1 MKITNPVLKGFNPD
15 PSICRVGEDYYMA
28 VSTFEWFPGVQIY
41 HSKDLV
47 HWCLAARPLQKT
59 SQLDMKGNPDS
70 GGVWAPCLSYA
81 DGQFWL
87 IYSDIK
93 VVDGPFK
100 DGHNYLVTAS
110 EVDGDW
116 SEPIRLN
123 SSGFDPSLFHDQ
135 SGKKYV
141 LNMLWDHREK
151 HHSFAGIALQEY
163 SVAEKKLIGQR
174 KVIFKGTPIKLTEAP
189 HLYHIGDYYYLLTA
203 EGGTRYEHAAT
214 IARSPHIE
222 GPYEVHPD
230 NPILSAFHAPEHPLQ
245 KCGHAS
251 IVQTHTNEWYIAHLT
266 GRPIQSSKESIFQ
279 QRGWC
284 PLGRETAIQKLEWKD
299 GWPYVVG
306 GKEGTLEVE
315 APKIEEKV
323 FAPTYHTVDEFKEST
338 LNRHFQTLRIPFTD
352 QIGSL
357 TEKPQH
363 LRLFGHESLTSKFT
377 QAFVARRWQSFYF
390 EAETAVSFFPENFQ
404 QAAGLVNYYNTENWT
419 ALQVTY
425 DEELGR
431 TLELSVCENLAF
443 SQPLT
448 HKIIIPDEVTYVYL
462 KVTVQKETYKY
473 SYSFDQKKWKE
484 IDVPLESIHLSD
496 DFIRGGGFFTGAF
509 VGMQCQDTSG
519 ERLPADFHYFR
530 YEETDE

>member
-1 MKITNPVLKGFNPD
+1 
-15 PSICRVGEDYYMA
+15 
-28 VSTFEWFPGVQIY
+28 
-41 HSKDLV
+41 
-47 HWCLAARPLQKT
+47 
-59 SQLDMKGNPDS
+59 
-70 GGVWAPCLSYA
+70 
-81 DGQFWL
+81 
-87 IYSDIK
+87 
-93 VVDGPFK
+93 
-100 DGHNYLVTAS
+100 
-110 EVDGDW
+110 
-116 SEPIRLN
+116 
-123 SSGFDPSLFHDQ
+123 
-135 SGKKYV
+135 
-141 LNMLWDHREK
+141 
-151 HHSFAGIALQEY
+151 
-163 SVAEKKLIGQR
+163 
-174 KVIFKGTPIKLTEAP
+174 
-189 HLYHIGDYYYLLTA
+189 HIGDYYYLLTA

-214 IARSPHIE
+214 IARSRQIE

-230 NPILSAFHAPEHPLQ
+230 NPILSAFHSPEHPLQ

-251 IVQTHTNEWYIAHLT
+251 IVQTHTNEWYLAHLT

-315 APKIEEKV
+315 APAINEKV

-338 LNRHFQTLRIPFTD
+338 LNRHFQTLRIPFTE

-363 LRLFGHESLTSKFT
+363 LRLYGHESLTSKFT

-390 EAETAVSFFPENFQ
+390 EAETAVLFYPENFQ

-431 TLELSVCENLAF
+431 ILELSACQNLSF
-443 SQPLT
+443 SQPLAQ
-448 HKIIIPDEVTYVYL
+448 KIVIPEEVTYVYL
-462 KVTVQKETYKY
+462 KVTVQKETYTY
-473 SYSFDQKKWKE
+473 SYSFDQKDWKE
-484 IDVPLESIHLSD
+484 IDVIFESSHLSD

-519 ERLPADFHYFR
+519 ERLPADFNYFR
-530 YEETDE
+530 YEETDK